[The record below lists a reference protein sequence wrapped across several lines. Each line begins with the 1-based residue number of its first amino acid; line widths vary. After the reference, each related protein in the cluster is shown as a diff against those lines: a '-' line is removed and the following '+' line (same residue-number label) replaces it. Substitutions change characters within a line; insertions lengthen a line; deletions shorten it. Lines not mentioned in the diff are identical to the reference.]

1 MRCVYVY
8 TASDTQVVDIGI
20 HCIMRPGTRY
30 VIVMYDIF
38 IDVRHNVYVASGNQ
52 ILDIYKY
59 CIMQHSIHIT
69 HSSDNQQLY
78 M

>member
-8 TASDTQVVDIGI
+8 IASDTQVVDIGI

-38 IDVRHNVYVASGNQ
+38 IDVRRDVDVASGNQ
-52 ILDIYKY
+52 VLDIYTNIAS
-59 CIMQHSIHIT
+59 CNTAHT
-69 HSSDNQQLY
+69 LY
-78 M
+78 T